1 MVSYDIFLYLQDDL
15 LRILGEK
22 HRLYDFLSNL
32 SVKCSYLLF
41 NKEHV
46 KEILLEAVTHKSS
59 GNTQYTQS
67 CMDILVVD
75 MSFLHLISYTDR
87 FFKIHLIF
95 GLL

>member
-75 MSFLHLISYTDR
+75 TCHSYISFPIQTGFSR
-87 FFKIHLIF
+87 FT
-95 GLL
+95 